1 MAKMAGHSD
10 NPEECRVAWFFE
22 LDRARDRG
30 DFGRAAEAQQR
41 LEGLGVRVR
50 YTRRRARA
58 EQQRQG
64 QGGAEGGR

>member
-22 LDRARDRG
+22 LERARDRA
-30 DFGRAAEAQQR
+30 DFRRAAEAQQR
-41 LEGLGVRVR
+41 LEALGVRVR

-58 EQQRQG
+58 ERQQQA
-64 QGGAEGGR
+64 GGEGAQR